1 MFQTAKSFLF
11 FLTLGVIFQGL
22 ITHGLI
28 KVVITSIEKRFSLKS
43 TESGAIASSF
53 DAGSLLLMIPV
64 TYFGGKLGANRPR
77 YISVGLVILAL
88 GAFIWTIPHFTTL
101 AYNPGEEGGELT
113 YRGNVE
119 QG

>member
-43 TESGAIASSF
+43 TESGTIASSF

-64 TYFGGKLGANRPR
+64 TYFGGKLGAFVQYLGDGPMIMEKVVHIPKCVKSW
-77 YISVGLVILAL
+77 YIYQLILSQL
-88 GAFIWTIPHFTTL
+88 S
-101 AYNPGEEGGELT
+101 
-113 YRGNVE
+113 
-119 QG
+119 